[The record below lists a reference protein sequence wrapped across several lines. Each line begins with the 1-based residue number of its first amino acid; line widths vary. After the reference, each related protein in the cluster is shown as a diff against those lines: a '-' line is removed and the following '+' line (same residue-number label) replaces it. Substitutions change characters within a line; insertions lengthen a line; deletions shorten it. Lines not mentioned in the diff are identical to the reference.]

1 MQLIFQV
8 MLLALVETPQSAD
21 VTNLNSFQG
30 GFRALDKARRRLQN
44 STTDAYGS
52 GSYPTCSE
60 QYCYGTVYT
69 EDGEMDLDATMMQ
82 VSFTCATYDE
92 GCPCNEEWEVQCD
105 SYGMKTCHSK
115 SEGCYDPFAVT
126 CNEETE
132 HLCKDEWSAY
142 CWDKS
147 WGSCPVSCT
156 GDQTYCSSYVYD
168 SEGNVNWTAPVEQFC
183 ANLSTGCPCDATWED
198 KCVDTVYN
206 YSWCTPKT
214 YPCPITCGMD
224 EQVCYHV
231 TYLSTGEPDWN
242 APQNSTCAPLNGSC
256 PCDSTHEEQCNTTW
270 GSYCQA
276 KYGGMSCPLNCKD
289 DEHYCYSLAYDEFGN
304 QNYSAPWQESCADAT
319 VGCPCDATWEHKCT
333 ADYGFG
339 GYSWCQSIFDLCPVD
354 CGTAVTCWHYSGN
367 QTCATDAGCT
377 CEANE
382 LECKDSVGKNECY
395 AKEWYESC
403 PLSCN
408 YDTQNWCYRVG
419 FDSDGMMTWEE
430 YCHEKTGEDDWFC
443 PVLCNSDTAKL
454 CPWSDDYSE
463 CVPLADTCP
472 EVCTAEEHTCWVENY
487 DASGNYVNGSDV
499 CAPKNEDC
507 PCGENTHKCTFDGYA
522 YCQSKLYSCPVVCA
536 DDEKYCYPISFTAEG
551 EYDWTAAVQE
561 SCAKKNATCGCGDNA
576 KLCKFTDDWGYEEE
590 WCTFEGDSCPVTCTA
605 DQRRCYLTDYNAS
618 GYPEKYSESCVAEGK
633 PCPCGTNTRECDD
646 PFYGETFC
654 YPKVDFW
661 LKEPTKC
668 PVVCS
673 ENQDYCYVPNF
684 DPKGNWIDTKEECVA
699 KGQAC
704 ECGTNAISCPWKDE
718 FGESWTD
725 CLPAH
730 GGYCPSDCLEGEVA
744 CDLVEDYLPNG
755 TSLGWVQPSVKC
767 AKSHDKCPCGK
778 EASRCPKQ
786 GCIFKD
792 EGCGADCGAL
802 EKKCYIAD
810 YTKDGAFISDQ
821 EICVAN
827 SEICKCG
834 KNTAKCANSDL
845 CLPLFEKAMVC
856 PCKASETSCPVV
868 DYDKHGIIS
877 GYSTQCVKEGTSC
890 PCGKNSISCPDP
902 NDALLK
908 LCVPS
913 AGHKK
918 CPAPCTVDALAAG
931 NKTCVQNNLDGK
943 GEFKSTTIRCI
954 GANDTCG
961 TGEGM
966 RRCPS
971 GAAIAV
977 GTPCVNLYTATP
989 RGDRRLST
997 VQSAQ
1002 RETCK
1007 AIMTMS
1013 SVRSDAKSKG
1023 ETVRVKMNSV
1033 LQLPS
1038 ALTTSL
1044 AIKTGTTSRRLDVRQ
1059 LSGETSTLIFYIDNQ
1074 GMESS
1079 ATPAQVCE
1087 QLKKMVK
1094 SSSPSLTSAVSA
1106 VGVINAKAGVN
1117 MELSSVA
1124 LTSRSQA
1131 AVDQRNE
1138 KAGITT
1144 RSTTTTTSTTAKE
1157 TGVTTTGSGNATTSE
1172 DWGSA
1177 NIQSSCTK
1185 IRLLPILFATMVFVF
1200 LF

>member
-21 VTNLNSFQG
+21 VANLNSFQG

-44 STTDAYGS
+44 STTDAYGI

-367 QTCATDAGCT
+367 QSCATDAGCT

-382 LECKDSVGKNECY
+382 LECEDSVGKNECY
-395 AKEWYESC
+395 AKEWYEKC

-443 PVLCNSDTAKL
+443 PVLCNSDTAKS

-487 DASGNYVNGSDV
+487 DASGNYVSGSDV

-551 EYDWTAAVQE
+551 EYDWTAPVQE
-561 SCAKKNATCGCGDNA
+561 SCAKKNATCGCGSNA

-673 ENQDYCYVPNF
+673 ENQDYCY
-684 DPKGNWIDTKEECVA
+684 DPILSAASFADF
-699 KGQAC
+699 Q
-704 ECGTNAISCPWKDE
+704 
-718 FGESWTD
+718 
-725 CLPAH
+725 
-730 GGYCPSDCLEGEVA
+730 GEVA
-744 CDLVEDYLPNG
+744 KQLHDGNEADAKELWLSAVEILHKPWFLAPTTKPIGLP
-755 TSLGWVQPSVKC
+755 
-767 AKSHDKCPCGK
+767 
-778 EASRCPKQ
+778 
-786 GCIFKD
+786 
-792 EGCGADCGAL
+792 
-802 EKKCYIAD
+802 
-810 YTKDGAFISDQ
+810 
-821 EICVAN
+821 
-827 SEICKCG
+827 
-834 KNTAKCANSDL
+834 
-845 CLPLFEKAMVC
+845 PLRV
-856 PCKASETSCPVV
+856 
-868 DYDKHGIIS
+868 
-877 GYSTQCVKEGTSC
+877 
-890 PCGKNSISCPDP
+890 
-902 NDALLK
+902 
-908 LCVPS
+908 
-913 AGHKK
+913 
-918 CPAPCTVDALAAG
+918 APCMAEPCT
-931 NKTCVQNNLDGK
+931 
-943 GEFKSTTIRCI
+943 RCDQSR
-954 GANDTCG
+954 GGFQFPWLGSWT
-961 TGEGM
+961 
-966 RRCPS
+966 RRACMPVPGS
-971 GAAIAV
+971 
-977 GTPCVNLYTATP
+977 
-989 RGDRRLST
+989 
-997 VQSAQ
+997 
-1002 RETCK
+1002 E
-1007 AIMTMS
+1007 
-1013 SVRSDAKSKG
+1013 SDAAWQRLLTRPEKMDRMLVAAYSSGKVAEDVAPMAMATVLERATDRPGYASKMGDPILSAASFADFQG
-1023 ETVRVKMNSV
+1023 EVAKQLHDGNEADAKELWLSAVEILHKPWFLAPTTKPIGLPPLRVAPCMAEPCTRCDQSRGGFQFPWLGSWTRRACMPVPGSESDAAWQRLLTRPEKMDRMLVAAYSSGKVAEDVAPMAMATVLERATDRPGYASKMGV
-1033 LQLPS
+1033 LQ
-1038 ALTTSL
+1038 AWH
-1044 AIKTGTTSRRLDVRQ
+1044 G
-1059 LSGETSTLIFYIDNQ
+1059 F
-1074 GMESS
+1074 
-1079 ATPAQVCE
+1079 
-1087 QLKKMVK
+1087 
-1094 SSSPSLTSAVSA
+1094 
-1106 VGVINAKAGVN
+1106 
-1117 MELSSVA
+1117 
-1124 LTSRSQA
+1124 
-1131 AVDQRNE
+1131 QR
-1138 KAGITT
+1138 
-1144 RSTTTTTSTTAKE
+1144 
-1157 TGVTTTGSGNATTSE
+1157 
-1172 DWGSA
+1172 
-1177 NIQSSCTK
+1177 
-1185 IRLLPILFATMVFVF
+1185 
-1200 LF
+1200 